1 MSDQTKLSPL
11 DRFWKML
18 KPDQKEIKNVYT
30 YAIFNVLINL
40 SLPLGIQAI
49 INLIQ
54 GGRLN
59 TSWVILVILVTVGVA
74 MTGIL
79 QIYQLRIVENLQ
91 QKIFTRA
98 AFEFAYRVPRI
109 KMEQL
114 YKQYAPELMNRF
126 FDIVTVQKGLSKIL
140 IDFTA
145 AGLQIIFGLILLSFY
160 HPFFILFSL
169 LLIILLYAI
178 FKITAKKGLET
189 SLQESKNKYK
199 TAHWLEELARTNT
212 TFKLTGKTPL
222 PLSRTNK
229 NIDNYLV
236 SRESHFQVLI
246 RQFSLMVMF
255 KVLMTLGLLAIGGI
269 LVMDQLMNI
278 GQFVAAEIIILL
290 IMNSVEKLISSLE
303 TIYDVLTGIEKVG
316 QVTDLELEKNTGLD
330 IEVECQ
336 SPGMQVDLIN
346 LSFKYPENSEL
357 TLKKLNFSVKRGI
370 LVSLVG
376 QNGSGKSTLI
386 RLLAGMYELQSGQ
399 ILYDEIGKES
409 FSVESLRSAIGDC
422 LSQEELFQGSV
433 FENVTMGKD
442 ISMSKVKET
451 CRKIHLTDFI
461 NNLPHGYDTILDPQ
475 GSGLAEST
483 VQKLLVA
490 RAILNAPKLLLVE
503 DNLDAI
509 DEKEKT
515 DIIDFLRDKN
525 NNWTVIAATK
535 NPYLISNSEQVIE
548 LKNGSIIYDGTPEN
562 YKIN

>member
-30 YAIFNVLINL
+30 YAIFNGLINL